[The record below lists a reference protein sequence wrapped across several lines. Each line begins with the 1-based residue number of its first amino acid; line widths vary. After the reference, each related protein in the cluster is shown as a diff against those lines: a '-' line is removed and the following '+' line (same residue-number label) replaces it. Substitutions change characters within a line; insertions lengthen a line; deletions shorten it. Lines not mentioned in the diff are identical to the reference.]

1 VAFTLNQSELA
12 DAQYKALEADKT
24 QKAIGVLKAV
34 NKALAYLSLDPRYP
48 SLHSHKYNTLVGE
61 NGEEVWESYA
71 QNKTPG
77 AWRIF
82 WHYGPDKDWITIVA
96 ITPHP

>member
-1 VAFTLNQSELA
+1 VPFSFRQSKA
-12 DAQYKALEADKT
+12 AAAQYSALEAEKT
-24 QKAIGVLKAV
+24 QRALAVLKAV
-34 NKALAYLSLDPRYP
+34 NKALAYLSVDPRYP
-48 SLHSHKYNTLVGE
+48 SLHSHKYSSLVGE
-61 NGEEVWESYA
+61 KGEEIWESHA

-82 WHYGPDKDWITIVA
+82 WHYGPGLDWITVVA